1 MDSVTANRIKT
12 MLPMLDEKQRRIY
25 LAAEAESI
33 GFGGVKAVHDL
44 TGVSKTTIIRGKKE
58 LKRDGKAD
66 CSRVRVCGGGRK
78 STSLKYLNIKD
89 EIERIVGDET
99 YGTPENILAWT
110 TKSLRNI
117 EKALYERG
125 FEVSHDTVGNLLR
138 ELGYSLQQ
146 NQKMLQLGTPHPDR
160 DAQFKYI
167 NKKGSEFI
175 KQGQP
180 VISVDTKKKELIGN
194 FKNIGLE
201 YKIKKNPTKVLDH
214 DFPINELGKVVPY
227 GIYDINKNIGLEYKI
242 KKNPTKVL
250 DHDFPINEL
259 GKVVPYGIYDI
270 NENVGFVNLGIS
282 RDTAEFAVES
292 ILRWWLALGKRTYPN
307 ATKLYINSDSGGSNG
322 YRIRLWKKQLQE
334 FVNITGLEVHVSH
347 FPPGTS
353 KWNKIEHK
361 LFCFISKNWRGT
373 PLISVETVIN
383 LISSTTT
390 SKGLKVICVKD
401 DNKYELGTKVT
412 DDEIVALNMK
422 KDIFHG
428 DWNYTIRPQK

>member
-227 GIYDINKNIGLEYKI
+227 GIYDIN
-242 KKNPTKVL
+242 
-250 DHDFPINEL
+250 
-259 GKVVPYGIYDI
+259 
-270 NENVGFVNLGIS
+270 ENVGFVNLGIS